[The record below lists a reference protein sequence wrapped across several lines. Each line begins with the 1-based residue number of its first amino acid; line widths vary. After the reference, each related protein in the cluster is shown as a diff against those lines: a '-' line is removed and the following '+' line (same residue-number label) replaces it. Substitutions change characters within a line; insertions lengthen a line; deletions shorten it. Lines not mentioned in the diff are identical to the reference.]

1 MGSRPRKG
9 SKVDTSFVSDMCILS
24 DCFGVGVVGVGDWNG
39 DKRRS
44 GGGGCRCR
52 WEDAGAGADCGEVVE
67 GEERACCW
75 YVLFLI

>member
-1 MGSRPRKG
+1 MGSRPRKS
-9 SKVDTSFVSDMCILS
+9 SKVDTSFVSEMCILP
-24 DCFGVGVVGVGDWNG
+24 DGFGGGVVGVGNWKG
-39 DKRRS
+39 EERWR
-44 GGGGCRCR
+44 GEGGCRCR